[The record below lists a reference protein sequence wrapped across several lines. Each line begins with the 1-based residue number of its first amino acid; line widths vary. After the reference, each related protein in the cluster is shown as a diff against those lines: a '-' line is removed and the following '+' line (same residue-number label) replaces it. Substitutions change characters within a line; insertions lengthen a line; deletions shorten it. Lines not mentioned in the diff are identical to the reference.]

1 MVVER
6 EIMVEVLEMIVAKQF
21 YLTIKTEKVP
31 IFKKLLIHSAQKM
44 TIFGQ

>member
-21 YLTIKTEKVP
+21 RRRTVKIQSQM
-31 IFKKLLIHSAQKM
+31 LIH
-44 TIFGQ
+44 F